1 MTSIFYARAKRV
13 QSLKPFAKFVLVVI
27 AKESNDLGETGLLTT
42 RYIAETTCLSVQC
55 VRAHIKEL
63 IALGMLEREKSSKT
77 LYKFKVKLA
86 AEDGENV

>member
-13 QSLKPFAKFVLVVI
+13 QSLKPFTKFVLMVI
-27 AKESNDLGETGLLTT
+27 ARETNDSGETGLLTNE
-42 RYIAETTCLSVQC
+42 YIAETTCLSIRS
-55 VRAHIKEL
+55 VRARIKQL
-63 IALGMLEREKSSKT
+63 VDLGMLEREKSSKT